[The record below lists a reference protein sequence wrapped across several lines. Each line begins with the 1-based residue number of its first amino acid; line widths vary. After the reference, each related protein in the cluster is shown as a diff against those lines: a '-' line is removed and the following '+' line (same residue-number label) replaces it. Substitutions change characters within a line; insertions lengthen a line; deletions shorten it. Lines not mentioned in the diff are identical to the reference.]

1 MDHQISNI
9 NISQRKY
16 NTEYRKKFLSKF
28 NKIVNKNDLILIYNI
43 IVEDIGNNYSFNR
56 NGIFINMN
64 IISDKCIHNLIE
76 FVDNK
81 KNISLTYSENEKL
94 NYKTYKFDDVDM
106 ISEMGHKLSTQ
117 EKNIIKRIRN
127 NKISI

>member
-1 MDHQISNI
+1 MDSKISGTT
-9 NISQRKY
+9 QRKY

-28 NKIVNKNDLILIYNI
+28 NKIVDKNDLILIYNI
-43 IVEDIGNNYSFNR
+43 IIEDIGNNYSFNR

-64 IISDKCIHNLIE
+64 IISDKCIHNLID
-76 FVDNK
+76 FFNK
-81 KNISLTYSENEKL
+81 KNIPNLYLNNEKI